1 MVGMWRDI
9 KLAQIKDVVKFEDVT
24 KLVTMDEKQVAKINS
39 RLPEYHRASAIV
51 GHSTSQSSY
60 SLQTMQMITDSPL
73 QRMKQCLAQIDKKY
87 KALQEA
93 YFSVEKKKLQIQN
106 LEQRKDKQSRLTVN
120 EYYSQVASISTS
132 METTLRQ
139 IGMFQDMYDSI
150 KKNNNIPDNWSEKD
164 FEAQEISHMV
174 RSSFRIAI
182 QDLSS
187 SGRIGKAAVEY
198 WEQLGIHPQLAETRT
213 REYLVTIQNKINN
226 SEPITI
232 NDMYDF
238 LDKMAEEFKDS
249 YKDALTRIGLDE
261 LGSEGFMAE
270 GVTKPQ

>member
-1 MVGMWRDI
+1 
-9 KLAQIKDVVKFEDVT
+9 
-24 KLVTMDEKQVAKINS
+24 
-39 RLPEYHRASAIV
+39 
-51 GHSTSQSSY
+51 
-60 SLQTMQMITDSPL
+60 
-73 QRMKQCLAQIDKKY
+73 
-87 KALQEA
+87 
-93 YFSVEKKKLQIQN
+93 
-106 LEQRKDKQSRLTVN
+106 
-120 EYYSQVASISTS
+120 
-132 METTLRQ
+132 
-139 IGMFQDMYDSI
+139 MFQDMYDSI

>member
-1 MVGMWRDI
+1 MT
-9 KLAQIKDVVKFEDVT
+9 QIKDVVKFEDVT

-93 YFSVEKKKLQIQN
+93 YFNVEKKKLQIQN
-106 LEQRKDKQSRLTVN
+106 LEKRKDKQSMLTVN
-120 EYYSQVASISTS
+120 EYYSQVAGISTS

-150 KKNNNIPDNWSEKD
+150 
-164 FEAQEISHMV
+164 
-174 RSSFRIAI
+174 
-182 QDLSS
+182 
-187 SGRIGKAAVEY
+187 
-198 WEQLGIHPQLAETRT
+198 
-213 REYLVTIQNKINN
+213 
-226 SEPITI
+226 
-232 NDMYDF
+232 
-238 LDKMAEEFKDS
+238 
-249 YKDALTRIGLDE
+249 
-261 LGSEGFMAE
+261 
-270 GVTKPQ
+270 